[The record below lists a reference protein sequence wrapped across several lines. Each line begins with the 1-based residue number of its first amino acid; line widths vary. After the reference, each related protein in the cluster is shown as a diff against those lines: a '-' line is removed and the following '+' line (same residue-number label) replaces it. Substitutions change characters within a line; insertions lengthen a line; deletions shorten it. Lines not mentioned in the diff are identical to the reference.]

1 MQVACRPE
9 LPPLTVD
16 TIPANLASY
25 ARIGEALNP
34 DDWEAVQAVTLQQA
48 GYRCCATA
56 IATAM
61 SCTATR
67 PQASWHDTC
76 FICMAYLLT
85 QGEGLQSCNFVIS
98 NPCEHTLPPWQL
110 TQQGLLGV
118 PHWCTTFQLSP
129 GVV

>member
-48 GYRCCATA
+48 GYRCGAA
-56 IATAM
+56 GM
-61 SCTATR
+61 SCSTIR
-67 PQASWHDTC
+67 PEAAWRDAC
-76 FICMAYLLT
+76 FICNVPGREIKHA
-85 QGEGLQSCNFVIS
+85 IS
-98 NPCEHTLPPWQL
+98 SLEILVNTLASN
-110 TQQGLLGV
+110 TARAS
-118 PHWCTTFQLSP
+118 WCGTTF
-129 GVV
+129 

>member
-48 GYRCCATA
+48 GYRCAA
-56 IATAM
+56 AGM
-61 SCTATR
+61 SCSATR
-67 PQASWHDTC
+67 PKA
-76 FICMAYLLT
+76 
-85 QGEGLQSCNFVIS
+85 
-98 NPCEHTLPPWQL
+98 PCT
-110 TQQGLLGV
+110 
-118 PHWCTTFQLSP
+118 
-129 GVV
+129 